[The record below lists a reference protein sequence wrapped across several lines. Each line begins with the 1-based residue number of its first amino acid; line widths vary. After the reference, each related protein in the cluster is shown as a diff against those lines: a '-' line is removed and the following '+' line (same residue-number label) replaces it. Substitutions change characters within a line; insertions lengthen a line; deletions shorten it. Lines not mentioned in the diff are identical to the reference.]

1 MFLDIWPDSF
11 DIVHLDKT
19 YSLKIICKIINVS
32 CTNGSSSLFDFQNG
46 LYVECLNIPVSENQ
60 KEEIRRRLY
69 VVLSYPYL
77 NYSLT
82 SEDGFY
88 CESLINYIKTGGKI
102 SFEVSDFRE
111 RYPIRGP
118 IIIHSVN
125 LFAYLTSLGINAFRG
140 LKNYEYDV
148 RNANNDIEIILWLLS
163 RVPFAIVNSHMENND
178 NDDNNNNCFNNNYN
192 NKGDKTDN

>member
-1 MFLDIWPDSF
+1 MFLDIWPDTF
-11 DIVHLDKT
+11 DIVHLNKT
-19 YSLKIICKIINVS
+19 YSLKIICKIVNVS
-32 CTNGSSSLFDFQNG
+32 FANGSNSLFDFQNG
-46 LYVECLNIPVSENQ
+46 LYVECLNFPISENQ
-60 KEEIRRRLY
+60 KKEIRRRLY
-69 VVLSYPYL
+69 VVSSYPYL

-88 CESLINYIKTGGKI
+88 CESLINYIKTGEKI
-102 SFEVSDFRE
+102 SFEVTNFRE
-111 RYPIRGP
+111 RYPVRGP

-125 LFAYLTSLGINAFRG
+125 WFAYLTSLGINAFKM

-148 RNANNDIEIILWLLS
+148 KNANNEFEIILWLLS
-163 RVPFAIVNSHMENND
+163 RVPFAIVNNHIENND